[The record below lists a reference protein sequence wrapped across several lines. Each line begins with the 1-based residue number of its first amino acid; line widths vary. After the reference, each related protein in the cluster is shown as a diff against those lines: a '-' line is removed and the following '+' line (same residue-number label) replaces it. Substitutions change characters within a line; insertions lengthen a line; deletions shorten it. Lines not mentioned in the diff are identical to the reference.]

1 MIITCINCAKEFNVE
16 SSVIPEKGRLL
27 QCNSCNHKWFFKKEV
42 INKTIAPIKI
52 NISNLKPEVFVERIH
67 SPKIDSSETIE
78 LLEKLNKDDSALEK
92 DIKEVKNLK
101 LETAENKKNYNILS
115 LTIVFITSIIA
126 LIIVLDTFQG
136 SISKILPN
144 IELLLYNLYE
154 TINDIVLFFQDLI

>member
-52 NISNLKPEVFVERIH
+52 NISNLKPEVFVERID

-115 LTIVFITSIIA
+115 LTIVFITSVIA

-136 SISKILPN
+136 PISKIFPN

-154 TINDIVLFFQDLI
+154 TINDIMLFFIDLI

>member
-52 NISNLKPEVFVERIH
+52 NISNLKPEVFVERID

-115 LTIVFITSIIA
+115 LTIVFITSVIA

-136 SISKILPN
+136 PISKIFPN

>member
-52 NISNLKPEVFVERIH
+52 NISNLKPEVFVERID

-101 LETAENKKNYNILS
+101 LEMAENKKNYNILS
-115 LTIVFITSIIA
+115 LTIVFITSVIA

-136 SISKILPN
+136 SISKIFPN